1 MLDLVSYLIFEI
13 PELLVTEYFIPLVA
27 VTLLIGVL
35 ELTFMLLNIRRKR
48 WD

>member
-1 MLDLVSYLIFEI
+1 MLDLIKYLIFEI
-13 PELLVTEYFIPLVA
+13 PSLLLTEYFVPLLA
-27 VTLLIGVL
+27 ATLLIGVL